1 MTNALEE
8 IYTTRHLFKNKAG
21 GGSSGFEKERIELFT
36 KWVGGGKKVLDIG
49 CRDGRI
55 ARHIINLGN
64 TVTGF
69 DVDAE
74 SLKLCPEGMKTEW
87 HDLNEDWQ
95 KGYDGVFDV
104 VLATEVIEHI
114 YYPDRTLS
122 RITHVLN
129 PNGMFIGSV
138 PNAFNI
144 KNRIR
149 LFFAQIQNT
158 PLAEPTHIN
167 HFSRQSLEVLLKKHF
182 KEVYITGVARSRW
195 SFLARLFPGLCGSL
209 LVFRVRFTI
218 K

>member
-36 KWVGGGKKVLDIG
+36 KWVCRGKKVLDIG

-55 ARHIINLGN
+55 ARHIMNLGN

-95 KGYDGVFDV
+95 KGYEGTFDV

-129 PNGMFIGSV
+129 SNGMFIGSV
-138 PNAFNI
+138 PNAFNKKI
-144 KNRIR
+144 EFVCF
-149 LFFAQIQNT
+149 L
-158 PLAEPTHIN
+158 
-167 HFSRQSLEVLLKKHF
+167 LEF
-182 KEVYITGVARSRW
+182 KIHHW
-195 SFLARLFPGLCGSL
+195 LSL
-209 LVFRVRFTI
+209 LILIISRTNH
-218 K
+218 